1 MVIRTES
8 ELTPAV
14 LAVMNRT
21 RDPRLREILVA
32 MVKHL
37 HAFVREVRLSE
48 VEFREA
54 TAILNEIGQLQTDS
68 HNEFVLM
75 AGSLGVSSLVC
86 LLNNG
91 DNGQTETSQSLLG
104 PFWRLNSPRVEN
116 GGTIIRSET
125 PGTPLFVHAKV
136 VDRGGKPIQGAEV
149 DVWHASPVGLYEN
162 QDPDQAEMNLRGK
175 FTTDD
180 EGRFW
185 FRTVKMV
192 GYPIPVDGV
201 VGRLLRAQ
209 GRHPYRP
216 AHLHALIFKQGYKT
230 LISQVFDPSDPN
242 IDSDVQFGVTA
253 ALTGDFVRHVE
264 PHPSDTDVS
273 GPWFSLDYTYV
284 MEPGEAI
291 LPRPPIK

>member
-1 MVIRTES
+1 MPIRTES

-48 VEFREA
+48 AEFRET
-54 TAILNEIGQLQTDS
+54 TAVLNEIGQLQTDS

-91 DNGQTETSQSLLG
+91 DRGQTETSQSLLG

-136 VDRGGKPIQGAEV
+136 VDRDGKPIAGAEV

-175 FTTDD
+175 LTTNE

-201 VGRLLRAQ
+201 VGRLLKAQ

-216 AHLHALIFKQGYKT
+216 AHLHALIFKRGYKT

-253 ALTGDFVRHVE
+253 ALTGNFVRHE
-264 PHPSDTDVS
+264 QPHPSDADVA

-284 MEPGEAI
+284 MEPGEAV